1 MQPHKT
7 PMVLVSISSTSQYPR
22 FVTYWLSSVRTEQTP
37 PSTTHFHIGRSR
49 RKQSGARIPKGTVIR
64 IFSIKNAWV
73 TTLYPHVENR
83 SRFMHPFLEPGS
95 LGKKSNLYH
104 HKYINRKKY
113 TKKPDGCF
121 FPILFFRKHDCYN
134 QPKYHNNQCPW
145 HILKWLA
152 HICQNLFYNFT
163 PHKFYYSHGSKK
175 IQVYFFISM

>member
-1 MQPHKT
+1 
-7 PMVLVSISSTSQYPR
+7 MVLVSISSTRHVLAQFRQNRTDTSEYNTFPHRPQLAKTKRCQNSERHCHKNIFNKKCMGNHAVSPR
-22 FVTYWLSSVRTEQTP
+22 
-37 PSTTHFHIGRSR
+37 G
-49 RKQSGARIPKGTVIR
+49 KQIQIHAPVSGTG
-64 IFSIKNAWV
+64 FS
-73 TTLYPHVENR
+73 
-83 SRFMHPFLEPGS
+83 
-95 LGKKSNLYH
+95 GKKSNLYH

-121 FPILFFRKHDCYN
+121 FSILFFKKYNCYN

-145 HILKWLA
+145 HILKWLP

>member
-1 MQPHKT
+1 MYNTFPHRPQPAKTKRCQNSERHCHKNIFNKKC
-7 PMVLVSISSTSQYPR
+7 MGNHAVSPRGKQFQIHAPIS
-22 FVTYWLSSVRTEQTP
+22 
-37 PSTTHFHIGRSR
+37 
-49 RKQSGARIPKGTVIR
+49 GTG
-64 IFSIKNAWV
+64 FS
-73 TTLYPHVENR
+73 
-83 SRFMHPFLEPGS
+83 
-95 LGKKSNLYH
+95 GKKSNLYH

-121 FPILFFRKHDCYN
+121 FSILFFRKYNCYN

>member
-73 TTLYPHVENR
+73 TTLY
-83 SRFMHPFLEPGS
+83 
-95 LGKKSNLYH
+95 H

-121 FPILFFRKHDCYN
+121 FSILFFRKYNCYN

-145 HILKWLA
+145 HILKWLP

>member
-64 IFSIKNAWV
+64 IFSIKNAV
-73 TTLYPHVENR
+73 A
-83 SRFMHPFLEPGS
+83 PGGEQFQIHAPIS
-95 LGKKSNLYH
+95 GTGFSGKKSNLYH

-121 FPILFFRKHDCYN
+121 FSILFFRKHDCYN

>member
-22 FVTYWLSSVRTEQTP
+22 FVTYWLSSVRTEQAP

-73 TTLYPHVENR
+73 TTLYPHVENS

-95 LGKKSNLYH
+95 LEKKVICITQVYKSQKVYE
-104 HKYINRKKY
+104 KTGRM
-113 TKKPDGCF
+113 
-121 FPILFFRKHDCYN
+121 LFFHPFFQKVQLL
-134 QPKYHNNQCPW
+134 QP
-145 HILKWLA
+145 A
-152 HICQNLFYNFT
+152 
-163 PHKFYYSHGSKK
+163 
-175 IQVYFFISM
+175 QVPQ